1 VLAHSRVE
9 KGSGFVNN
17 PVLSFSLRA
26 KVPDVLRNAIIA
38 DRFEIPAASVFVS
51 TKRRLRLQ
59 MMSSHGDRS
68 RLIVGRVTG
77 GFAPFPAS

>member
-1 VLAHSRVE
+1 
-9 KGSGFVNN
+9 VNN

-26 KVPDVLRNAIIA
+26 KVPEVLRNAIIA

-68 RLIVGRVTG
+68 RLLVGRVTG